1 MLPACLTSGVIPSSF
16 NDGDRRAKGS
26 EDVEPLSCFRFSFSP
41 KFIRTPDGARQERK
55 V

>member
-1 MLPACLTSGVIPSSF
+1 MMGTAV
-16 NDGDRRAKGS
+16 AKGS
-26 EDVEPLSCFRFSFSP
+26 EDVEPLSCFRFSFYP